1 MVRRLLKYGMSKIFD
16 VCIYGSGVVG
26 QVLALQLAQARLR
39 VALLQRPLPPATPDV
54 RAYALNAASRGQ
66 LQSLRSWPGDAF
78 ATPVQAMQVAGDDG
92 GQVTFNASDL
102 TAAQTARI
110 SAEKEGAALAW
121 IVDIPALQ
129 DQLAQ
134 AIRYQPQ
141 IECMDDDGTAADG
154 IKAPLKVICEGLHS
168 ASLAALPVH
177 RTVKLYPQRAIAAR
191 LMSTQA
197 HGGTAQQW
205 FQDGDVLALLPM
217 GGVGGHALALVWS
230 VATERAALLESL
242 SDDDFC
248 AALQA
253 ACGPGVGTLQLT
265 SPRASWA
272 LSLSAAARWVGPG
285 WALAGDAA
293 HTVHPLAGQGL
304 NLGLA
309 DAACLAGVLAGREY
323 WRSLGDERLLRR
335 YERARKADVAAMA
348 SVTDGLYTLF
358 SHTQGPL
365 SGPLQAA
372 RNWGMTGFARSGPF
386 RKWVTQRAVGHP
398 PL

>member
-1 MVRRLLKYGMSKIFD
+1 MSKTFD
-16 VCIYGSGVVG
+16 VCVYGSGVVG

-39 VALLQRPLPPATPDV
+39 VALLQRPLSPVTPDV
-54 RAYALNAASRGQ
+54 RAYALNAASRAQ
-66 LQSLRSWPGDAF
+66 LQGLRSWPGDAF
-78 ATPVQAMQVAGDDG
+78 ATPVQSMQVAGDDG
-92 GQVTFNASDL
+92 GQITFDASDL
-102 TAAQTARI
+102 SAARTA
-110 SAEKEGAALAW
+110 SSSLEKEGAALAW
-121 IVDIPALQ
+121 IVDIPALEH
-129 DQLAQ
+129 QLAQ
-134 AIRYQPQ
+134 AVRYQPQ
-141 IECMDDDGTAADG
+141 IECISDDGAAADG
-154 IKAPLKVICEGLHS
+154 IKAPLKVICEGQHG

-177 RTVKLYPQRAIAAR
+177 RTVKQYPQRAIAAR
-191 LMSTQA
+191 LTSTQP
-197 HGGTAQQW
+197 HGGAARQW

-217 GGVGGHALALVWS
+217 EGPGGHGLALVWS

-242 SDDDFC
+242 SADDFC
-248 AALQA
+248 VALQA
-253 ACGPGVGTLQLT
+253 ACGPEVGPLQLT

-272 LSLSAAARWVGPG
+272 LSLSTAARWVGPG

-309 DAACLAGVLAGREY
+309 DVACLAGVLAGREY

-358 SHTQGPL
+358 SQTHGHL

-372 RNWGMTGFARSGPF
+372 RNWGMTSFARSGPL
-386 RKWVTQRAVGHP
+386 RKWVTQRAAGHP
-398 PL
+398 PV